1 MQSGGGIATAE
12 TMARFPV
19 RMIESGP
26 AAGALMAAAYGKL
39 TGHADLVAFD
49 MGGTTAKLSL
59 IADGRP
65 QTIREFELHRIRLQ
79 PGSGIPMNIQAID
92 LVEIGAGRRLDR
104 PRRDR
109 RAPRRARTRRAPR
122 PARSAT
128 VWAAASPPSPTPT
141 WSSAT

>member
-59 IADGRP
+59 IAGGTPAD
-65 QTIREFELHRIRLQ
+65 H
-79 PGSGIPMNIQAID
+79 
-92 LVEIGAGRRLDR
+92 
-104 PRRDR
+104 PRV
-109 RAPRRARTRRAPR
+109 RAPPDPAPGR
-122 PARSAT
+122 
-128 VWAAASPPSPTPT
+128 AAASR
-141 WSSAT
+141 